1 MSARVPMLIRML
13 SIIGAILCCYY
24 WPSDYPSQYLTLERV
39 KENTAHS
46 FYLCLFVSI
55 MWMERSALCIIII
68 EAFLIICN
76 LYVAYHFHTGT
87 GIFANYYSSIQF
99 NAFLLELLVMGVF
112 TSIELIKIGREDS
125 MSHFYRSMLDRR
137 YSGGNRN

>member
-1 MSARVPMLIRML
+1 MSSKVPMLLRML

-24 WPSDYPSQYLTLERV
+24 WPTSYPGSALTFERIQ
-39 KENTAHS
+39 ENTAHS
-46 FYLCLFVSI
+46 FYLCLIVSI

-68 EAFLIICN
+68 EAFLIVCN
-76 LYVAYHFHTGT
+76 FYIAYHFHSGT

-99 NAFLLELLVMGVF
+99 TAFLLELLVMVF
-112 TSIELIKIGREDS
+112 FTTIELIKIGREDS

-137 YSGGNRN
+137 NSSGNSN